1 MFDISFSK
9 PTPRNSMIIHLV
21 YNDNLFSF
29 RVATGP
35 GNPGKSTA
43 IFFALEKFLKNV

>member
-9 PTPRNSMIIHLV
+9 PTPRNSMI
-21 YNDNLFSF
+21 NDNLFSF